1 MGSRC
6 TSALRNRSG
15 RSRSSETK
23 QLSDLPSASDS
34 IFISGRHP
42 VSLDEEQLVRQ
53 CELKTGRV
61 SGPGGQ
67 HRNRVETAVFVT
79 HNPTKVDAQGTER
92 RSQVENRRVAI
103 RRLRIRLA
111 VLVRTIEVT
120 AEHQPSALWQ
130 SRRRD
135 RRIQVSID
143 HWDYAIVLVEA
154 LDLVTALNFDVSAA
168 AATLGVSMSQLTRL
182 IRQDK
187 FAAAKLNAGRKSAGL
202 GPLRD

>member
-6 TSALRNRSG
+6 TSTLAGCTRRPW
-15 RSRSSETK
+15 RTEAK
-23 QLSDLPSASDS
+23 QLSEIPPASDF
-34 IFISGRHP
+34 IFIAGSHP
-42 VSLDEEQLVRQ
+42 VSLEEEKLVRE
-53 CELKTGRV
+53 CEFKSGRV

-79 HNPTKVDAQGTER
+79 HIPTQVEAQGTER
-92 RSQVENRRVAI
+92 RSQIENRRVTI

-111 VLVRTIEVT
+111 VLVRTTEVA

-135 RRIQVSID
+135 RKIQVSID
-143 HWDYAIVLVEA
+143 HWDYAILLAEA
-154 LDLVTALNFDVSAA
+154 LDVVTALHFDVSE
-168 AATLGVSMSQLTRL
+168 AATALGVSMSQLTRL

-187 FAAAKLNAGRKSAGL
+187 LAAAQLNAGRKSVGL
-202 GPLRD
+202 RPLRD

>member
-1 MGSRC
+1 M
-6 TSALRNRSG
+6 
-15 RSRSSETK
+15 
-23 QLSDLPSASDS
+23 SDLPPASDS

-53 CELKTGRV
+53 CESKTGRV

-67 HRNRVETAVFVT
+67 HRNRVETAVFIT
-79 HNPTKVDAQGTER
+79 HIPTQVDAQGTER

-111 VLVRTIEVT
+111 VLVRTLEVT
-120 AEHQPSALWQ
+120 AGHQPSALWQ

-135 RRIQVSID
+135 RKIQVSID
-143 HWDYAIVLVEA
+143 HWDYAVVLAEA

-187 FAAAKLNAGRKSAGL
+187 LAAEKLNTGRKSAGL

>member
-1 MGSRC
+1 MR
-6 TSALRNRSG
+6 
-15 RSRSSETK
+15 E
-23 QLSDLPSASDS
+23 
-34 IFISGRHP
+34 
-42 VSLDEEQLVRQ
+42 
-53 CELKTGRV
+53 CEFKTGRV

-79 HNPTKVDAQGTER
+79 HTSTGVDAQGTER
-92 RSQVENRRVAI
+92 RSQVENRHVAI

-111 VLVRTIEVT
+111 ILVRTT
-120 AEHQPSALWQ
+120 PSADQHQPSALWQ

-135 RRIQVSID
+135 RKIQINID
-143 HWDYAIVLVEA
+143 HWDYPVVLAEA
-154 LDLVTALNFDVSAA
+154 LDLVTASRFDVTAA

-187 FAAAKLNAGRKSAGL
+187 FAAAQLNAGRKSVGL

>member
-1 MGSRC
+1 MNDLPP
-6 TSALRNRSG
+6 A
-15 RSRSSETK
+15 
-23 QLSDLPSASDS
+23 SDL
-34 IFISGRHP
+34 IFISGLHP
-42 VSLDEEQLVRQ
+42 VALDEEQLVRQ

-67 HRNRVETAVFVT
+67 HRNRVETAVFIT
-79 HNPTKVDAQGTER
+79 HIPTQVDAQGTER

-111 VLVRTIEVT
+111 VLVRTLEVT
-120 AEHQPSALWQ
+120 AEHQPSALWE

-135 RRIQVSID
+135 RKIQVSID
-143 HWDYAIVLVEA
+143 HWDFAVVLAEA
-154 LDLVTALNFDVSAA
+154 LDLVTAAHFDVSAA
-168 AATLGVSMSQLTRL
+168 AAILGVSMSQLTRL

-187 FAAAKLNAGRKSAGL
+187 FAAEKLNAGRRSAGL

>member
-1 MGSRC
+1 M
-6 TSALRNRSG
+6 
-15 RSRSSETK
+15 
-23 QLSDLPSASDS
+23 SDLPPASDS
-34 IFISGRHP
+34 ILISGRHP

-61 SGPGGQ
+61 LGPGGQ

-111 VLVRTIEVT
+111 VLVRTLEIT
-120 AEHQPSALWQ
+120 AEHQPSALWE

-135 RRIQVSID
+135 RKIQVSID
-143 HWDYAIVLVEA
+143 HWDYAVILAEA